1 MGPDGQKLSKQ
12 NNAAAVPLTDTLGA
26 LRKAA
31 ARLNLPA
38 DVMPEARQPSELL
51 QAWILPWRSVWMTAF
66 TPPSRTYN

>member
-1 MGPDGQKLSKQ
+1 
-12 NNAAAVPLTDTLGA
+12 

-31 ARLNLPA
+31 AQLNLPA

-66 TPPSRTYN
+66 TPTSRTYN